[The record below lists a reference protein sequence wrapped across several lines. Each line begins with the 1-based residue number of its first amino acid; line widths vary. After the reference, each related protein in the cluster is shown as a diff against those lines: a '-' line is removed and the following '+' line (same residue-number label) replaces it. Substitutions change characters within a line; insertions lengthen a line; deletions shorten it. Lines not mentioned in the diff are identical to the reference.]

1 MSNKVKRDIEQLEK
15 LRKKLVGNK
24 QASHDFLVKAGIIT
38 PKGNL
43 KAQYKNLC
51 IPHEPA

>member
-1 MSNKVKRDIEQLEK
+1 MNKKVERDIEQFER
-15 LRKKLVGNK
+15 LRLRLAGDK
-24 QASHDFLVKAGIIT
+24 QAAHDFLVKAGIIT
-38 PKGNL
+38 EKGNL

>member
-1 MSNKVKRDIEQLEK
+1 MNKKVERDIAQFEK
-15 LRKKLVGNK
+15 LRLRLADDK
-24 QASHDFLVKAGIIT
+24 QAAHDFLVKAGIIT
-38 PKGNL
+38 AKGNL